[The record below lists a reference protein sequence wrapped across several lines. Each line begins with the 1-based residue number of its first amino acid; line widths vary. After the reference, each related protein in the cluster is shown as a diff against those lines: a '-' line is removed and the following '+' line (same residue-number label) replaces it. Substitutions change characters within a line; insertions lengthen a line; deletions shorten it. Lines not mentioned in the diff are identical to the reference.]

1 MDWWSRFIRLSASH
15 RWLKSFCPCTTP
27 DRRCF
32 REDTSILVVDHPI
45 FAGTISSNI
54 SRTLI
59 WIDYAFKIRWTVEP
73 PKQITKKMEWPLLIV
88 WSMVQQSDYN
98 YLGRYPELKHIEP
111 WTAVCWI
118 PELTLAIISS
128 SIYHSKFPWNTPLC
142 SSILPHSK
150 KNNFCWS
157 NHFKCCNKQFKVFD
171 QQSISISI
179 SIWPQLLQLKFP
191 L

>member
-73 PKQITKKMEWPLLIV
+73 PKKITKKMEWPLLIV

-111 WTAVCWI
+111 WTTVCWI

-128 SIYHSKFPWNTPLC
+128 SIYHSKFPWNTPMC

-150 KNNFCWS
+150 KNT
-157 NHFKCCNKQFKVFD
+157 
-171 QQSISISI
+171 ISVGQIT
-179 SIWPQLLQLKFP
+179 LNCVA
-191 L
+191 